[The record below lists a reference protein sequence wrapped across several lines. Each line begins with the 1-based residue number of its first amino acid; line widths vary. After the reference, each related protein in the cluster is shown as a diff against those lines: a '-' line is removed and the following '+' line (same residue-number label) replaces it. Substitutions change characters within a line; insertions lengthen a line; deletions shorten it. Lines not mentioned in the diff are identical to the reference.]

1 MAQKC
6 PLCRHEEIPYD
17 YSGEI
22 HYNQEIEDS
31 QFIKIDQNFFIN
43 NPDPEYY
50 GQKKLIDLFICPE
63 CGIVFV
69 QKD

>member
-6 PLCRHEEIPYD
+6 PLCRHEELHYD
-17 YSGEI
+17 SIIGI
-22 HYNQEIEDS
+22 QQEVEDS
-31 QFIKIDQNFFIN
+31 KFIKIEQNFFIN
-43 NPDPEYY
+43 NPEGAYY
-50 GQKKLIDLFICPE
+50 GQKKMIDLFICPK